1 MNKSIGYTHAI
12 TYYKKVPGLGWMYS
26 DFRTTEDAL
35 RTHLKSLAKQEASGT
50 VRAVS
55 FNKIK

>member
-1 MNKSIGYTHAI
+1 MNKLGYTHAI
-12 TYYKKVPGLGWMYS
+12 TYYKMVKGLGWMYS

-35 RTHLKSLAKQEASGT
+35 KLHLRSLAKQEAKGI

-55 FNKIK
+55 FSRIK